1 MIDKDEE
8 DAIVGRVITQL
19 AAEGRTCPTDPG
31 HICATVVF
39 LNGIL
44 GMSPERTYATALF
57 VINQLDADGEMGTD
71 SRPPLV

>member
-44 GMSPERTYATALF
+44 GMSPERAYATVLF
-57 VINQLDADGEMGTD
+57 AIDQMDADVETGTD
-71 SRPPLV
+71 QHLHLV